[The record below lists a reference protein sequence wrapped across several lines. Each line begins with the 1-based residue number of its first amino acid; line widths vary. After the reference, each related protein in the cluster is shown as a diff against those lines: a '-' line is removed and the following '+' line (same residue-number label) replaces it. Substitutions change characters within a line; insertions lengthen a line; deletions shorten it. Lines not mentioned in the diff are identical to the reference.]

1 MSDEKIKGVTWNSVY
16 DKKEFKGEVN
26 DEPSETVTTGYIPIQ
41 EQVKM
46 IIRGEITIGNLD
58 KGYEFADDDIDKD
71 CAEDYFEDATDYD
84 TESELQDALSGA
96 IQKGTGDTSEQ
107 QLAEKAITDTET
119 EERAKQSDDGTVA
132 DN

>member
-1 MSDEKIKGVTWNSVY
+1 METKIKGVSFCSVY
-16 DKKEFKGEVN
+16 DEKKFKGEVN
-26 DEPSETVTTGYIPIQ
+26 DEPSETVTTGYIPIN

-46 IIRGEITIGNLD
+46 IMRGEITIGNLD
-58 KGYEFADDDIDKD
+58 NGYENADDDIDKD

-107 QLAEKAITDTET
+107 QSEEKAIKASET
-119 EERAKQSDDGTVA
+119 EERAKQSDDGTVS